1 MQISPDASQYDGLSP
16 NEQLVGLLLK
26 HHRRIYGFILALVP
40 NLSDADDIM
49 QETAFVMCRRFGE
62 FEPGTNFI
70 AWAIAIARN
79 QVISFRKKQ
88 RSHSKMKFAEDVLDE
103 LTALTT
109 EKIGSIDKRVYAL
122 EECLNKLQ
130 ENDRK
135 LIEKRYEKGIK
146 LCQIAQEIGR
156 PEQGLYK
163 SMARIHN
170 ALRLCVE
177 RTLSIWKT
185 V

>member
-1 MQISPDASQYDGLSP
+1 LQVSADASKYDGSSP

-26 HHRRIYGFILALVP
+26 HHRRIYGFILTLVP

-70 AWAIAIARN
+70 AWAIAISRN

-88 RSHSKMKFAEDVLDE
+88 HSHSKMKFAEDVLEE
-103 LTALTT
+103 LTSLAA
-109 EKIGSIDKRVYAL
+109 EKIGTIDKRVYAL

-135 LIEKRYEKGIK
+135 LIGKRYEKGIK
-146 LCQIAQEIGR
+146 LRQIAQEIGR

-170 ALRLCVE
+170 VLRLCVE